1 MSDLENELEKL
12 RKELEN
18 AETDKTELQ
27 QQLFQV
33 FFKLY
38 IFNCVMLVT
47 L

>member
-33 FFKLY
+33 FFRFF

-47 L
+47 

>member
-33 FFKLY
+33 FFNL
-38 IFNCVMLVT
+38 FLTT
-47 L
+47 LCW